1 MSAIGPDYPRWM
13 DTIVL
18 VPNPKREAQ
27 LKDAIES
34 TPARIAVWR
43 AGTRPLTSVW
53 LKFRSDHAAARD
65 AVHSELSTEFI
76 ERFKHTAK
84 IVRSTATDRHEYI
97 LFPPKGKKVDDDTAR
112 VLADSCRRD
121 CDVQIVIS
129 DGLSA
134 TAVEHNIPDLLPMI
148 EDGLQLEGISYGTL
162 VIARLGRVAIADQ
175 ISHVLGA
182 KVALNLIGERPGL
195 SSAVG
200 LSAYIT
206 YNPGPSTISSD
217 RTVVSNI
224 HDGGTPPAEAGAFIV
239 KLIKKILERKVSGVK
254 LQQLG

>member
-1 MSAIGPDYPRWM
+1 M
-13 DTIVL
+13 L
-18 VPNPKREAQ
+18 VPNPKREAE
-27 LKDAIES
+27 LKAAMES

-53 LKFRSDHAAARD
+53 LKFRGDHATARD
-65 AVHSELSTEFI
+65 AVHSELSQEFLDS
-76 ERFKHTAK
+76 FKNQAK
-84 IVRSTATDRHEYI
+84 IVQIVQSTARNRHEFI
-97 LFPPKGKKVDDDTAR
+97 LFPPKGKKVDEQTTKM
-112 VLADSCRRD
+112 LTDSCLTGR
-121 CDVQIVIS
+121 DVQIVIS

-134 TAVEHNIPDLLPMI
+134 FAVEHNIADLLPMI
-148 EDGLQLEGISYGTL
+148 EDGLELEGITFGTL
-162 VIARLGRVAIADQ
+162 VIVRQGRVAVADQ
-175 ISHVLGA
+175 ISHALGA

-206 YNPGPSTISSD
+206 YNPGPDTISSD

-224 HDGGTPPAEAGAFIV
+224 HAGGTPPAEAGAFIV
-239 KLIKKILERKVSGVK
+239 QLIKKILGLKVSGVK